1 MRRLA
6 VALTALSV
14 AASPALAQN
23 GCPAGALTQTRDLQC
38 NAADLFAYMAPQLGT
53 AVAGGSHTLGLGT
66 TVGGLPHFAVAVR
79 MNAVLGSTP
88 ELGPLTSSNTTP
100 GSNLDTKNAIVA
112 FPTVDASV
120 GLFKGIGLGVTRVGG
135 VDLLASA
142 TYVPEVDAGAVSIA
156 PADGSLKIGYG
167 VRVGLLQQSLIVPGV
182 TFSYLKRDLPTV
194 SLQAGASGVNFNM
207 QDFSLTTSSWRLS
220 AQKNLLM
227 LQVAAGYGQD
237 SYDASANIGVTA
249 TGLTIP
255 NVNASI
261 ATKRTTMYGSLGLN
275 LVIARVVAEVGQV
288 SGGDITTYNTFSTG
302 PNAKRLYGSIGI
314 RAGF

>member
-6 VALTALSV
+6 VALAALTV
-14 AASPALAQN
+14 AATPALAQN

-79 MNAVLGSTP
+79 LSAVLGSAP
-88 ELGPLTSSNTTP
+88 ELGPLTSANASP
-100 GSNLDTKNAIVA
+100 GTNLGTKDAMVA

-120 GLFKGIGLGVTRVGG
+120 GLFQGIGLGVSRVGG

-156 PADGSLKIGYG
+156 PADGALKIGYG

-207 QDFSLTTSSWRLS
+207 QDFALTTSSWRLS

-255 NVNASI
+255 NVNASV

-275 LVIARVVAEVGQV
+275 LLIARIVAEVGQV
-288 SGGDITTYNTFSTG
+288 SGGDITTYNTFSTD
-302 PNAKRLYGSIGI
+302 PNAKRLYGSVGL
-314 RAGF
+314 RVGF

>member
-6 VALTALSV
+6 VALTALTV
-14 AASPALAQN
+14 AATPALAQN

-79 MNAVLGSTP
+79 LNAVLGAAP
-88 ELGPLTSSNTTP
+88 QLGPLTSPNTSP
-100 GSNLDTKNAIVA
+100 GTNLDTKSAMVA

-142 TYVPEVDAGAVSIA
+142 TYVPEVDAGAVAIA
-156 PADGSLKIGYG
+156 PTDGALKIGYG

-182 TFSYLKRDLPTV
+182 TFRFPQSRGERRE
-194 SLQAGASGVNFNM
+194 LQHAGLRAHHELVATQCAEESPDASG
-207 QDFSLTTSSWRLS
+207 
-220 AQKNLLM
+220 
-227 LQVAAGYGQD
+227 GG
-237 SYDASANIGVTA
+237 GVRS
-249 TGLTIP
+249 GL
-255 NVNASI
+255 V
-261 ATKRTTMYGSLGLN
+261 
-275 LVIARVVAEVGQV
+275 
-288 SGGDITTYNTFSTG
+288 
-302 PNAKRLYGSIGI
+302 
-314 RAGF
+314 

>member
-1 MRRLA
+1 MRRFA
-6 VALTALSV
+6 VALTALTV

-23 GCPAGALTQTRDLQC
+23 GCPAGALTPTRDLQC

-66 TVGGLPHFAVAVR
+66 TVGGLPHFAVALR
-79 MNAVLGSTP
+79 MNVVAGTTPDLEPLGAVNSTP
-88 ELGPLTSSNTTP
+88 GTNLGTNGAAL
-100 GSNLDTKNAIVA
+100 A

-120 GLFKGIGLGVTRVGG
+120 GLFKGIGLGVTRIGG

-142 TYVPEVDAGAVSIA
+142 TYVPEVETDGISIA

-194 SLQAGASGVNFNM
+194 SLQAGTSGATFDM

-237 SYDASANIGVTA
+237 SYDASANIGVSA

-255 NVNASI
+255 NVNASV

-275 LVIARVVAEVGQV
+275 LVIARIVAEVGQV
-288 SGGDITTYNTFSTG
+288 SGGDVATYNTFSTG